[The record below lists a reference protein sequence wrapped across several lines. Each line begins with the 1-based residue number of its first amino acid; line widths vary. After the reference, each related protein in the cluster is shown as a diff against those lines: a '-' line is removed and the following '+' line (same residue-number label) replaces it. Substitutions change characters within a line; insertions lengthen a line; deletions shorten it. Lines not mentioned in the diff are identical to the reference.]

1 MIKRNFL
8 AVLFLFS
15 VTWLPA
21 QKSPALE
28 ALYDT
33 EWQTFREFVARSES
47 YVPDTAIDVTFYH
60 LDLSIAIDS
69 PYIAGTVRC
78 DFFPVEE
85 ALSNVVLSL
94 NSALTVDGV
103 AGNAASFVQSGDSIL
118 ISLDGSYGPGDK
130 LTLLISYHGVPVMAG
145 GYKGLR
151 YETHHG
157 SEPVIATLSTPYLA
171 HYWYPCKDGPSDKPD
186 SVYVDITVP
195 VKVVNGQEVIAV
207 SNGIMEN
214 VIDNGSHK
222 TYQWRHRYP
231 IVTYY
236 VMAAISN
243 YVLFSD
249 YYSGSNGE
257 EYPLDYYVF
266 QQDLAISQAG
276 TADMPLALD
285 IFSEKFGIYP
295 FANEKYGMTQL
306 GFYGAI
312 ENQTNTIT
320 NNMSPSWFDVSVHE
334 LSHMWFGDMIT
345 CRDWHHGWLNEGFA
359 TYSEALYDEAI
370 YGYEAYQQNMQTN
383 EYWNGGTLY
392 LQNAADTF
400 NIFQNIIYRKGAY
413 VLHMLRGV
421 LGDSAFFD
429 GVRTYASDPDLMYA
443 QAVTEDLMEICEE
456 VSGEELGYFFDQWVY
471 DAYYPVYYYN
481 FENIEGGLAFLIYQ
495 VQGQQG
501 WRPVFEMPVEVLIE
515 FAGGGDTLVR
525 VWNDEAYQV
534 FTLPVGDEVSMIS
547 VDPEKRILRKAY
559 YHPEIPVGI
568 GESISEPAP
577 ASVVFF
583 PNPVHGSA
591 TMDLD
596 FTGSEHALLVV
607 CDLGGRELMRIGGLR
622 QGRHRFDRG
631 SLSGG
636 VYAYYLLDAD
646 GRRLAKGKLILL

>member
-1 MIKRNFL
+1 MIKRYIL
-8 AVLFLFS
+8 IIALLFS
-15 VTWLPA
+15 YSLLLA
-21 QKSPALE
+21 QKSPVLE
-28 ALYDT
+28 ALYDD
-33 EWQTFREFVARSES
+33 EWKTFKSFVARSES
-47 YVPDTAIDVTFYH
+47 YVPDTGIDVTFYH

-78 DFFPVEE
+78 DFFPVEASLE
-85 ALSNVVLSL
+85 EVVLSL
-94 NSALTVDGV
+94 NSALTVDDV
-103 AGNAASFVQSGDSIL
+103 TGNVSSFLQTGDSIL
-118 ISLDGSYGPGDK
+118 ISLDGSYGPGD
-130 LTLLISYHGVPVMAG
+130 LLSLQISYHGVPVMAG

-186 SVYVDITVP
+186 SVYVDITIP
-195 VKVVNGQEVIAV
+195 VKEVNGLEVIAV
-207 SNGIMEN
+207 SNGVLEQ
-214 VIDNGSHK
+214 VVDNGSHK

-236 VMAAISN
+236 VMVAISN
-243 YVLFSD
+243 YVMFSD
-249 YYSGSNGE
+249 EYSGIYGE

-266 QQDLAISQAG
+266 QQDLSTSQAG

-320 NNMSPSWFDVSVHE
+320 NNMSPSWFEVSVHE
-334 LSHMWFGDMIT
+334 LAHMWFGDMIT

-359 TYSEALYDEAI
+359 TYSEALYDEAV

-392 LQNAADTF
+392 LQNAGDTF
-400 NIFQNIIYRKGAY
+400 NIFQNIIYKKGAY

-421 LGDSAFFD
+421 LGDTSFFD
-429 GVRTYASDPDLMYA
+429 CISAYASDPDLMYA
-443 QAVTEDLMEICEE
+443 QAVTEDLMDICEE

-471 DAYYPVYYYN
+471 DAYYPIYYFN
-481 FENIEGGLAFLIYQ
+481 FENHEGEVAFLLYQ
-495 VQGQQG
+495 VQGEQG
-501 WRPVFEMPVEVLIE
+501 WRPVFEMPVEVRIE

-534 FTLPVGDEVSMIS
+534 FTLPVGDEVAMIS
-547 VDPEKRILRKAY
+547 VDPEKKILRKAY

-568 GESISEPAP
+568 NENAAGTVEAH
-577 ASVVFF
+577 VVFY
-583 PNPVHGSA
+583 PNPVRGTA
-591 TMDLD
+591 TMELELA
-596 FTGSEHALLVV
+596 GREHAVLVL
-607 CDLGGRELMRIGGLR
+607 CDLGGRELRRIEGLR
-622 QGRHRFDRG
+622 HGRQAFDRG
-631 SLSGG
+631 SLPAG
-636 VYAYYLLDAD
+636 VYAYYLLDAA
-646 GRRLAKGKLILL
+646 GYRLASGKVVMM